1 MCIGY
6 IKKENLNK
14 KIFRK
19 IDIRKYNENYIFAVY
34 DIEKTRFQKRLA
46 RYIKKLNIDTLVF
59 SKELDGKYKEK
70 ICKILSQYVNVL
82 NGKQLMD
89 FMKFQIVKYV
99 LNKQNKDTKEENI
112 YIILKKDSKINLNF
126 LQEFIENFKMTN
138 VVTNDIERLKN
149 IQENLLEND
158 GVLISISNN
167 KRKALKRAKYVL
179 NINLNKD
186 ELSKYNINRDAI
198 IINVQEFVKYDNPNF
213 DGININYF
221 EIKCPDDLQEKFEQI
236 GENFDLVK
244 LYESMLLLENNQ
256 KISEKIKKD
265 EVCVSGII
273 GNNGKIL
280 DEELNFRKLQKSSEA
295 NKVI

>member
-6 IKKENLNK
+6 IKKENLNE

-34 DIEKTRFQKRLA
+34 DIEKTKFQKRIA

-59 SKELDGKYKEK
+59 SKELDGEYKEK
-70 ICKILSQYVNVL
+70 ICKILSQDVNVL

>member
-34 DIEKTRFQKRLA
+34 DIEKTKFQKRIA

-59 SKELDGKYKEK
+59 SKELDGEYKEK
-70 ICKILSQYVNVL
+70 ICKILSQDVNVL

-280 DEELNFRKLQKSSEA
+280 DEELNC
-295 NKVI
+295 NNII

>member
-19 IDIRKYNENYIFAVY
+19 IDIRKYNENYIFVVY
-34 DIEKTRFQKRLA
+34 DIEKTKFQKRIA

-59 SKELDGKYKEK
+59 SKELDGEYKEK
-70 ICKILSQYVNVL
+70 ICKILSQDVNVL

-280 DEELNFRKLQKSSEA
+280 DEELNC
-295 NKVI
+295 NNII

>member
-34 DIEKTRFQKRLA
+34 DIEKTKFQKRIA

-59 SKELDGKYKEK
+59 SKELDGEYKEK
-70 ICKILSQYVNVL
+70 ICKILSQDVNVL

-149 IQENLLEND
+149 IQENLLENH

-280 DEELNFRKLQKSSEA
+280 DEELNC
-295 NKVI
+295 NNII

>member
-6 IKKENLNK
+6 IKKENLNE

-34 DIEKTRFQKRLA
+34 DIEKTKFQKRIA

-59 SKELDGKYKEK
+59 SKELDGEYKEK
-70 ICKILSQYVNVL
+70 ICKILSQDVNVL

-256 KISEKIKKD
+256 KISEKIKEDK
-265 EVCVSGII
+265 VCVSGII

>member
-34 DIEKTRFQKRLA
+34 DIEKTKFQKRIA

-59 SKELDGKYKEK
+59 SKELDGEYKEK
-70 ICKILSQYVNVL
+70 ICKILSQDVNVL

-186 ELSKYNINRDAI
+186 ELSKYNMNRDAI

-213 DGININYF
+213 DGINIKYF
-221 EIKCPDDLQEKFEQI
+221 EIKCPDDSREKFEQI

-280 DEELNFRKLQKSSEA
+280 DEELNC
-295 NKVI
+295 NNII

>member
-19 IDIRKYNENYIFAVY
+19 IDIRTYNENYIFVVY
-34 DIEKTRFQKRLA
+34 DIEKTKFQKRLA

-59 SKELDGKYKEK
+59 SKELDGEYKEK
-70 ICKILSQYVNVL
+70 ICKILSQDVNVL
-82 NGKQLMD
+82 NGKRLMD

-99 LNKQNKDTKEENI
+99 INKQNKDTKEENI
-112 YIILKKDSKINLNF
+112 YIIFKKDSKLDLNF

-138 VVTNDIERLKN
+138 IVTNDIERLKK

-179 NINLNKD
+179 NINLNKE
-186 ELSKYNINRDAI
+186 ELSKYNINRNAI

-213 DGININYF
+213 DGVNINYF

-236 GENFDLVK
+236 GENFDFVK
-244 LYESMLLLENNQ
+244 LYESRMLLENMQ
-256 KISEKIKKD
+256 KINENIKED

-273 GNNGKIL
+273 GNNGTIT
-280 DEELNFRKLQKSSEA
+280 DEELNFR
-295 NKVI
+295 

>member
-19 IDIRKYNENYIFAVY
+19 IDIRKYNENYIFVVY
-34 DIEKTRFQKRLA
+34 DIEKTKFQKRIA

-59 SKELDGKYKEK
+59 SKELDGEYKEK
-70 ICKILSQYVNVL
+70 ICKILSQDVNVL

-186 ELSKYNINRDAI
+186 ELSKYNMNRDAI

-256 KISEKIKKD
+256 KISEKIKEDK
-265 EVCVSGII
+265 VCVSGII